1 MADFKHIKREGN
13 SYLVNQYKSLQHVI
27 VIAWVLISIVL
38 IFYTS
43 YLKTGIILLIFSLLL
58 TIISFIPPR
67 VCFDPLS
74 KSLTVTNSGL
84 KRTTFTYHFDDFEG
98 FELQTIR
105 MGFIPLGCFLYAN
118 FKNVSQLKRPAV
130 SQSFSKKTM
139 QEVVNELED
148 LKLFNETPNH

>member
-1 MADFKHIKREGN
+1 MADFKHLEREGN
-13 SYLVNQYKSLQHVI
+13 SYLVKQYKSFQHLI
-27 VIAWVLISIVL
+27 VVVWVLISTVL
-38 IFYTS
+38 VFYTS

-74 KSLTVTNSGL
+74 RSLTVTNSGL
-84 KRTTFTYHFDDFEG
+84 KRTTFTYHFDDFKG

-105 MGFIPLGCFLYAN
+105 IGFIPLGCFLYAN
-118 FKNVSQLKRPAV
+118 FKNVSHLKRPVV
-130 SQSFSKKTM
+130 SQSFSKKNM

-148 LKLFNETPNH
+148 LKLFDERPNY